1 MPEISTLRYLSDD
14 HHYPS
19 ALLRPTALMAAPLPS
34 SLAVLYARTV
44 GWELLQAEPVP
55 FFDGTFSAFVNYVP
69 KLGGSRT

>member
-1 MPEISTLRYLSDD
+1 
-14 HHYPS
+14 
-19 ALLRPTALMAAPLPS
+19 MAAPLPS

-55 FFDGTFSAFVNYVP
+55 FFDGTFSAFVHYVP